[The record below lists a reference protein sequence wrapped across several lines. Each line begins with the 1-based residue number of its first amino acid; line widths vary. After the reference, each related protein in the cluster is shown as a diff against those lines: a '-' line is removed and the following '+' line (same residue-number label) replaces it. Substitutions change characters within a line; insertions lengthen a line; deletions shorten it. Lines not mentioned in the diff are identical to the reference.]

1 MKNENENEEVM
12 LKLTIEDFDGDF
24 KAMCAY
30 YGKFGGRK
38 KQKNYRI
45 GCLLPAHKKILNLAL
60 NTYLTQEQIAEATGV
75 SQSYVSNFLREVN
88 IKAIKRE
95 RLRQKDFSKLFETLD
110 VLIKKYL
117 IDTLF
122 LSAVI
127 ADDQDNIEEDF
138 KL

>member
-1 MKNENENEEVM
+1 MKNKENEEVM
-12 LKLTIEDFDGDF
+12 KKLTIEDFDGDWI
-24 KAMCAY
+24 AMCRY

-45 GCLLPAHKKILNLAL
+45 AHLLPAHKKILNLAL
-60 NTYLTQEQIAEATGV
+60 NTDLKQSQIAEATGV
-75 SQSYVSNFLREVN
+75 SQSYISNFLKEVN
-88 IKAIKRE
+88 IKRIQKE
-95 RLRQKDFSKLFETLD
+95 RLREKDFSKLFETLD
-110 VLIKKYL
+110 VLMKKYL